1 MYSLLNRCNDD
12 IKLPRNNVTI
22 NVRSTPT
29 QPYGTFPVLTYP
41 HEYESFFVKQLH
53 GEGRY
58 VHDGTTKHRRIE
70 TKLTFVILSEYGIL
84 YGTLLVTYVGQYS
97 M

>member
-1 MYSLLNRCNDD
+1 M
-12 IKLPRNNVTI
+12 
-22 NVRSTPT
+22 VRSSFWRIHTNMN
-29 QPYGTFPVLTYP
+29 
-41 HEYESFFVKQLH
+41 HFFVKQLP

-70 TKLTFVILSEYGIL
+70 MKLTFVILSEYGIL

-97 M
+97 T